1 MDSALKRDAVV
12 SESVIGTTPSTPAF
26 KVLRTISIGGGPQRP
41 NERSPERVSHGQA
54 TNMFQGLFTVQ
65 KTIEMPWVRDAAA
78 DILWQSLFYN
88 TFSVNVLKN
97 AFTPATF
104 TLEEKYEGGAT
115 DPYRRTIGCLVDSAT
130 IAFRNDGQPGR
141 LTFNVRGRD
150 EGVATTAISG
160 ATYADAAPGLDPV
173 TASEIAATSVFGL
186 TSPGVIALN
195 LTISN
200 SLGDRYAFGSPKPF
214 SHRRGWFDVRG
225 SIEYYLASAA
235 DYSAFTL
242 RQSDLVLE
250 LALGSVTD
258 NKDILKLYKCDVWN
272 PAIGDPGPIGDH
284 TVVSEF
290 MAKYSVGDTSSLQ
303 LTRQVPA

>member
-12 SESVIGTTPSTPAF
+12 SESVIGTTPGTPAF
-26 KVLRTISIGGGPQRP
+26 KVLRTISVGAGPQRP

-54 TNMFQGLFTVQ
+54 TNMFQGLFTAT

-78 DILWQSLFYN
+78 DILWQSLFWN
-88 TFSVNVLKN
+88 TFSTNVLKN
-97 AFTPATF
+97 GFTPAPF

-115 DPYRRTIGCLVDSAT
+115 DPYRRMTGCLVDSAT

-141 LTFNVRGRD
+141 VTFNVRGRD
-150 EGVATTAISG
+150 EGVATAAISG

-186 TSPGVIALN
+186 TTPGIVGFN

-200 SLGDRYAFGSPKPF
+200 NLRERYAFGSPKPL
-214 SHRRGWFDVRG
+214 SHGRGWLDVRG
-225 SIEYYLASAA
+225 NIEFYFGAAA
-235 DYSAFTL
+235 DYSTFTT
-242 RQSDLVLE
+242 RQSNLALE
-250 LALGSVTD
+250 LTLGSVTD

-272 PAIGDPGPIGDH
+272 PAIGDPGPTGDH
-284 TVVSEF
+284 TVVLEYL
-290 MAKYSVGDTSSLQ
+290 AKYSLSDTASLE